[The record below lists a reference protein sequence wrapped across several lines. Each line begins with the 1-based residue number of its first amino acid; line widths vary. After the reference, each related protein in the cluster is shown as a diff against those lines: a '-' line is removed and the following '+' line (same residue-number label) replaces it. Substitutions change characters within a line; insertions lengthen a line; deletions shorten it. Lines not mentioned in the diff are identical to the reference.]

1 MEETNIEIASPKQ
14 DDNLTPIKQDTLETQ
29 GKRSRVKRNF
39 KNEASYKSLNLKN
52 NYSFIMKIIR
62 FRKICYFRGN
72 TDCRP

>member
-39 KNEASYKSLNLKN
+39 KNEASYFKSLNLKN
-52 NYSFIMKIIR
+52 NYSFIIKIIR
-62 FRKICYFRGN
+62 FRKICHFREN
-72 TDCRP
+72 TN